1 MDAVPPA
8 RIRNIVEESQTSLG
22 PSNVVDYRA
31 SVIQVD
37 RKSAISPIRLVD
49 HILWGIMKIRESF
62 EERPQEM
69 ILPWRQKQGQ
79 KSFQTVGTIFD
90 NRFQVVS
97 CVTHHGSRAPR
108 GNRWGPGSVGSPT
121 REKSKLRHGFLV
133 SLHKR

>member
-69 ILPWRQKQGQ
+69 ILPMASKAR
-79 KSFQTVGTIFD
+79 SFLALPIMDPGPLAVIVGAQD
-90 NRFQVVS
+90 RSDPQRERNRNCGMASWFHCISGDV
-97 CVTHHGSRAPR
+97 RAKP
-108 GNRWGPGSVGSPT
+108 
-121 REKSKLRHGFLV
+121 
-133 SLHKR
+133 